1 MPKAIALISVALWAA
16 LLRQH
21 SARALAAGLITSI
34 HMGLLGAII
43 CLASWPMYRPH
54 YATTQAWG
62 LSPLADQQMGGVIMW
77 VPGCLIFLWIAVR
90 TVSAMWRALEEA
102 PV

>member
-1 MPKAIALISVALWAA
+1 
-16 LLRQH
+16 
-21 SARALAAGLITSI
+21 
-34 HMGLLGAII
+34 
-43 CLASWPMYRPH
+43 MYRPH
-54 YATTQAWG
+54 YATTEAWG